1 MSGPQASATS
11 KVDAVLVGTGIMSAT
26 LSALLRRLEPSWS
39 ITVVERLD
47 GAAAESSAP
56 WNNAGTGHAGLC
68 ELFYTPQLP
77 DGSIDI
83 AKAVQVNEQFQVTR
97 QFWAYAA
104 ENGMVSDVRGFLNPV
119 PHVSFV
125 QGAERVEYLRRRRE
139 ALAGNPLF
147 ARAEWIEDAD
157 EFARRLPYMAAKRD
171 LSRSSAPIALN
182 WAADGTDV
190 DFGAL
195 SRQLIGYG
203 VRNGTTAL
211 FGHEVRDLSRR
222 RDGSWAVAVRNRRT
236 GENRTLDA
244 KFVFVGAGGQALL
257 LLQKSGIKEAKGFG
271 GFPIGGR
278 FLRSD
283 NPAVTGAH
291 RAKVYGLP
299 APGAPGITAAHLDT
313 RIVNAKPWL
322 LFGPFAGWSPKFLK
336 HGHVS
341 DLPRSVRPGNL
352 ATVLGAGVSQL
363 ELVSYLI
370 GQLRQSEANRI
381 KTLREFAPSA
391 VDSDWKLTTAGQRVQ
406 VIRPARRRG
415 GALEFDTTVV
425 SAADGS
431 IAGLLGAS
439 PGASTAVSAMLGVL
453 QRCFGHRYQTWL
465 PTLKEIVP
473 SLGATLSEE
482 PALFEE
488 LRSWSNK
495 ALALKPDCPPL
506 PGKREVPPPHHAAHP
521 PRRCAAGG
529 TPTASSS
536 GGES

>member
-1 MSGPQASATS
+1 MIGSVAGQQASATS

-26 LSALLRRLEPSWS
+26 LSALLRRLEPRWS

-47 GAAAESSAP
+47 GAAAESSDP

-83 AKAVQVNEQFQVTR
+83 AKAVRVSEQFQVSR

-104 ENGMVSDVRGFLNPV
+104 ENSMVSDVRGFLNPV

-125 QGAERVEYLRRRRE
+125 HGAERVDYLRRRRE

-147 ARAEWIEDAD
+147 ARIEWIEDAD

-171 LSRSSAPIALN
+171 LSAPIALT

-195 SRQLIGYG
+195 ARQLIGYG
-203 VRNGTTAL
+203 VRNDTHVL
-211 FGHEVRDLSRR
+211 FGHEVRDLSRQ

-236 GENRTLDA
+236 GENRTLEA
-244 KFVFVGAGGQALL
+244 KFVFVGAGGQALP

-278 FLRSD
+278 FLRSGD
-283 NPAVTGAH
+283 PAITGAH

-299 APGAPGITAAHLDT
+299 APGVPGMTAAHLDT
-313 RIVNAKPWL
+313 RIVNGKPWL

-336 HGHVS
+336 HGCAG

-352 ATVLGAGVSQL
+352 AALLGAGASQL

-370 GQLRQSEANRI
+370 GQLRRSEANRVE
-381 KTLREFAPSA
+381 TLREFAPSA
-391 VDSDWKLTTAGQRVQ
+391 VDSDWELTTAGQRVQ
-406 VIRPARRRG
+406 VIRPHKRG
-415 GALEFDTTVV
+415 GALEFDTTVL

-439 PGASTAVSAMLGVL
+439 PGASIAVSAMLGVL
-453 QRCFGHRYQTWL
+453 QRCFADRYQTWL
-465 PTLKEIVP
+465 PILKEMVP
-473 SLGATLSEE
+473 SLGASLSNE
-482 PALFEE
+482 PVLFEE
-488 LRSWSNK
+488 LRSWTNE
-495 ALALKPDCPPL
+495 ALALEPDC
-506 PGKREVPPPHHAAHP
+506 E
-521 PRRCAAGG
+521 
-529 TPTASSS
+529 
-536 GGES
+536 ES

>member
-1 MSGPQASATS
+1 MTPAPLSGGPSRTADQAAQTSGSKAVGLIWRSIKLALTQRTIGSVSGPQASTTS

-47 GAAAESSAP
+47 GAAAESSDP

-83 AKAVQVNEQFQVTR
+83 AKAVRVNEQFQVTR

-125 QGAERVEYLRRRRE
+125 QGAERVDYLRRRRE

-147 ARAEWIEDAD
+147 ARTEWIEDAD
-157 EFARRLPYMAAKRD
+157 EFARRLPYMAAERD
-171 LSRSSAPIALN
+171 LAGPSASVALS

-195 SRQLIGYG
+195 SRQLLGYG
-203 VRNGTTAL
+203 VRNGTAAL
-211 FGHEVRDLSRR
+211 FGHEVRNLSRR
-222 RDGSWAVAVRNRRT
+222 RDGRWAVAVRNRRT
-236 GENRTLDA
+236 GENRTLDT
-244 KFVFVGAGGQALL
+244 KFVFVGAGGQALP
-257 LLQKSGIKEAKGFG
+257 LLQKSGINEAKGFG

-278 FLRSD
+278 FLRSG
-283 NPAVTGAH
+283 NPAITGAH

-299 APGAPGITAAHLDT
+299 APGAPGMTAAHLDT
-313 RIVNAKPWL
+313 RIVNGKPWL

-336 HGHVS
+336 HGHLT

-352 ATVLGAGVSQL
+352 ATVVGAGVSQL

-381 KTLREFAPSA
+381 KTLREFAP
-391 VDSDWKLTTAGQRVQ
+391 
-406 VIRPARRRG
+406 
-415 GALEFDTTVV
+415 TVL

-439 PGASTAVSAMLGVL
+439 PGASIAASAMLGTL
-453 QRCFGHRYQTWL
+453 QRCFADRYQIWL

-473 SLGATLSEE
+473 SLGAALSDE
-482 PALFEE
+482 PVLFEE

-495 ALALKPDCPPL
+495 ALAL
-506 PGKREVPPPHHAAHP
+506 
-521 PRRCAAGG
+521 
-529 TPTASSS
+529 
-536 GGES
+536 GES